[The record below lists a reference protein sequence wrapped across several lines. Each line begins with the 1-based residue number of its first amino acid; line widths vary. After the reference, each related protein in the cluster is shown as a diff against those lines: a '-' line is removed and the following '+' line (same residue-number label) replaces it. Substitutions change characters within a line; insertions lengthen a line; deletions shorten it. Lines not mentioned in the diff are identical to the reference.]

1 MLPELASKLV
11 SASVGVLAQ
20 NIFLGMIPDKPD
32 LCIALYESSSLSPLE
47 TLSNMDDT
55 LERPGVQVLVRS
67 GRNDYVAARN
77 KIIQVRDVLTNIT
90 NETIS
95 GSLFLRVSADSSVNA
110 IGVDDNGRPKFTLT
124 LSVVMER

>member
-11 SASVGVLAQ
+11 SASVGVLAGD
-20 NIFLGMIPDKPD
+20 IFLGMIPDKPD

-47 TLSNMDDT
+47 TLANMDDT
-55 LERPGVQVLVRS
+55 LERPSVQVLVRS
-67 GRNDYVAARN
+67 GRDDYEDARN
-77 KIIQVRDVLTNIT
+77 KIIQVRNVLTNIT

-95 GSLFLRVSADSSVNA
+95 GQTFLRVSANSSINA
-110 IGVDDNGRPKFTLT
+110 IGVDDNARPRFTLS